1 MRYFYWLLII
11 KSCFLMVVLNLD
23 MEYICTAKTLI
34 NVVEEGSYYQ
44 IKFFAANKTSLKNYF
59 LAEVIEQNLKLTSNC
74 FCGLCCVQM
83 MVRPSQDPLQY
94 FHYTWI
100 PLKLPLISLQ
110 LQTKATRF
118 IRMVSSNVL
127 QKLRYK
133 TVCFII
139 LGR

>member
-74 FCGLCCVQM
+74 FLWVVLCSRDGEAKLGPPVVFSLHM
-83 MVRPSQDPLQY
+83 DPFKTAAYKPSAIDKSNKIHQDGFSIQSNIS
-94 FHYTWI
+94 WS
-100 PLKLPLISLQ
+100 LKL
-110 LQTKATRF
+110 F
-118 IRMVSSNVL
+118 
-127 QKLRYK
+127 
-133 TVCFII
+133 
-139 LGR
+139 